1 MHYEHR
7 VYEPV
12 DVKIDAL
19 QGWFREHGLLA
30 FAHYGIDAIGA
41 FRPEPVDG
49 CLSYITHFPDKAAH
63 AAVWTANRTA
73 SEWRRANVE
82 TEADGPL
89 IRGPTTAMLQPN
101 AAGLLQV

>member
-12 DVKIDAL
+12 DVKVGAL
-19 QGWFREHGLLA
+19 QGRFHEHGLLA
-30 FAHYGIDAIGA
+30 FAHYGIDAIGG
-41 FRPEPVDG
+41 FRPKPAG
-49 CLSYITHFPDKAAH
+49 GRLSYITHFSDEAAH
-63 AAVWTANRTA
+63 AAAWTANRTD

-89 IRGPTTAMLQPN
+89 IRDPTMAMLQPN